1 MQHQGEDLLLQ
12 ISVAVPPVLTAV
24 HENIE
29 LPGVGVEVAVHS
41 NGALFHQFL
50 DHDLGLVDGRKGLLD
65 DILVLSVEISPG
77 QITPS
82 VPDDD
87 AVRIQHR
94 DNLKDKSVPESPG
107 RVTIT
112 WKKYLKVS
120 QEKYILLPVRYWITP
135 RIIQELGVSPGWT
148 LVK

>member
-1 MQHQGEDLLLQ
+1 MKVTIHPDRTLLHQL
-12 ISVAVPPVLTAV
+12 
-24 HENIE
+24 
-29 LPGVGVEVAVHS
+29 
-41 NGALFHQFL
+41 L
-50 DHDLGLVDGRKGLLD
+50 DHHLGLVDGREGLLD
-65 DILVLSVEISPG
+65 HVLVLAVEITSRKV
-77 QITPS
+77 TPR
-82 VPDDD
+82 VAHDN

-120 QEKYILLPVRYWITP
+120 QEKYILLPVRYWMTP

-148 LVK
+148 LMK